1 MNHVERLLNLPRGNI
16 PAKLELLEQVILAR
30 NAAQHPD
37 KITDLIPEHRRN
49 DLEKHPRPFFM
60 TESESRFLE
69 VPAGSPSRPRSLG
82 SPPAQHQIK
91 PPRLPRVDHHPP

>member
-1 MNHVERLLNLPRGNI
+1 MRSASLNLTRGNC

-30 NAAQHPD
+30 NAAQHLD

-49 DLEKHPRPFFM
+49 DLDKHPRPFFM

-69 VPAGSPSRPRSLG
+69 GHLAEVSSLVHRVGISGATAPR
-82 SPPAQHQIK
+82 
-91 PPRLPRVDHHPP
+91 R